1 MDVTGQRQQ
10 QALQALAQ
18 CVILL
23 ASTLQPGHPGH
34 GDKTAVVVTIGD
46 CVEHL
51 ALLFSEAYD
60 HAIDH
65 TTAR

>member
-18 CVILL
+18 CITFL

-34 GDKTAVVVTIGD
+34 GDKAAVVVTIGE

-51 ALLFSEAYD
+51 ALLVSEAYD
-60 HAIDH
+60 HAIDN